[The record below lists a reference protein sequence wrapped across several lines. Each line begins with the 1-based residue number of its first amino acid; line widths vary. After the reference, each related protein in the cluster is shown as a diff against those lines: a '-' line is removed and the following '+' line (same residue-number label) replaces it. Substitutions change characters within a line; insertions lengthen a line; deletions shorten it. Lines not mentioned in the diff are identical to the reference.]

1 MIIRSAQ
8 HFLVAILLLIGSS
21 AHASDA
27 DVKHCIKQVC
37 EASNP
42 QVTQICADA
51 NQCVAAAVGS
61 CLNIMNACARVRRNC
76 EADCESDPFGTMDAN
91 R

>member
-8 HFLVAILLLIGSS
+8 HFLVAILLLVGSS
-21 AHASDA
+21 AHAAEA
-27 DVKHCIKQVC
+27 DVKQCIKQVC
-37 EASNP
+37 EASD
-42 QVTQICADA
+42 QVVQICADA
-51 NQCVAAAVGS
+51 NQCVAAAEGP

-76 EADCESDPFGTMDAN
+76 EADCESDPFGTMDSN